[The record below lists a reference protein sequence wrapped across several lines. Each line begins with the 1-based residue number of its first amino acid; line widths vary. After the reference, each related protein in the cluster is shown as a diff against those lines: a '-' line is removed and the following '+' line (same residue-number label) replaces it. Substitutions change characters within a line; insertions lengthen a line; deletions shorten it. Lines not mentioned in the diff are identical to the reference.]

1 MADLVGAVIAA
12 AITLLLVNLQAMV
25 EFPPLAQL
33 AAVTLVV
40 FVNLIVWRKNPPP
53 PMSVTSALMQFAVGA
68 IIVAV
73 IGMIDILIG
82 KANGAPTL
90 EDAVF
95 ASGPFGGVV
104 DLFLLLLLLLVG
116 IPSLARAVY
125 LGRAAQRPH

>member
-1 MADLVGAVIAA
+1 MADVIGAVIATT
-12 AITLLLVNLQAMV
+12 ITLLLANLQSMV
-25 EFPPLAQL
+25 EVPALAQV
-33 AAVTLVV
+33 AAVVLVV
-40 FVNLIVWRKNPPP
+40 VVNLIVWRKNPPP
-53 PMSVTSALMQFAVGA
+53 PMSVASALMQFAVGA

-73 IGMIDILIG
+73 IGLIDILIG